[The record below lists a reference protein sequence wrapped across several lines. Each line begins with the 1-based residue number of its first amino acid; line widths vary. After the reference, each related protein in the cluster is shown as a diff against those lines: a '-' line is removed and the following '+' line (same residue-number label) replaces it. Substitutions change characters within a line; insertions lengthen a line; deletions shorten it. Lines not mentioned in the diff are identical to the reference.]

1 MVTVVVVRIVV
12 RIVVV
17 GVVIV
22 EIVVVVVVVVVV
34 ETIVEIVVVV
44 VVVVVVVCAFVAP
57 LLTDACQKKNIDIEN
72 ERKKKHVRMWFKQ
85 DQKHTNRGNDGIK
98 NNVTPS

>member
-22 EIVVVVVVVVVV
+22 EIVVVVVVV
-34 ETIVEIVVVV
+34 ETIVEIVV

-85 DQKHTNRGNDGIK
+85 DQKQTNRGNDGIK
-98 NNVTPS
+98 NNVPPS